1 MKHLCLCPRFLAVSV
16 VALLGLSSGTVFAQ
30 MKSAN
35 LDPDAWYSMIAVHS
49 GKALEIEGDM
59 EGKANGLGLQQDEP
73 TGAANQL
80 FQFRQIQSGFFKITV
95 RHSGKVLEIR
105 DNSMIDHSRIEQND
119 FNGKDYQLFA
129 LVKDA
134 SGSYRI
140 IARSTGY
147 GFDVLGGVKSLGD
160 KIPVVVYPATG
171 APNQTFR
178 IVQAIEK
185 TMAPGDNAYVPPF
198 DAAAAGLTPLF
209 DGRTLSGWVG
219 DPACWK
225 VIDGAIVGLK
235 GDQNIMTSSDYED
248 FRIIVSTRQ
257 VSKPDNHQ
265 GVGFWGER
273 LPEGKYG
280 YGGCVL
286 VMPPMYWTWDYT
298 ANKGAP
304 GKSTIRRD
312 VDKELGI
319 KRSEWTQ
326 AEILVNR
333 AKGTIRMAVNG
344 IEVLSYVD
352 DNPGRLKK
360 GPIGLQAHAGNQ
372 DVRYKDIF
380 IEVAP
385 KGDRLI
391 TLKK

>member
-1 MKHLCLCPRFLAVSV
+1 
-16 VALLGLSSGTVFAQ
+16 

-35 LDPDAWYSMIAVHS
+35 LDPGAWYSIIAVHS
-49 GKALEIEGDM
+49 GKALEIEGGVS
-59 EGKANGLGLQQDEP
+59 GKANGLALQQNEP

-80 FQFRQIQSGFFKITV
+80 FQFKQVQSGFFQITV
-95 RHSGKVLEIR
+95 KHSGKVLEIR
-105 DNSMIDHSRIEQND
+105 GNSLKDHASVQQNE
-119 FNGKDYQLFA
+119 FNGKDYQLFT
-129 LVKDA
+129 LVRETT
-134 SGSYRI
+134 GNYRI
-140 IARSTGY
+140 IARSSGY
-147 GFDVLGGVKSLGD
+147 GFDVLGGVKSTGNN
-160 KIPVVVYPATG
+160 IPVVAYPATG
-171 APNQTFR
+171 ASNQTFR
-178 IVQAIEK
+178 IVEAIEK
-185 TMAPGDNAYVPPF
+185 QIMPGDNAYVPPF

-209 DGRTLSGWVG
+209 DGKTLNGWVG
-219 DPACWK
+219 DAACWK

-235 GDQNIMTSSDYED
+235 GNQNLMTSSDYDE

-257 VSKPDNHQ
+257 VSEPSNHQ

-273 LPEGKYG
+273 LPEGQYG

-286 VMPPMYWTWDYT
+286 VMPPMNWTWDYT
-298 ANKGAP
+298 VNKAAP
-304 GKSTIRRD
+304 GRLTLSRD
-312 VDKELGI
+312 LDKELGI
-319 KRSEWTQ
+319 KRFEWTQ

-352 DNPGRLKK
+352 DNPSRLKK

-385 KGDRLI
+385 KEDRLI
-391 TLKK
+391 TLKR